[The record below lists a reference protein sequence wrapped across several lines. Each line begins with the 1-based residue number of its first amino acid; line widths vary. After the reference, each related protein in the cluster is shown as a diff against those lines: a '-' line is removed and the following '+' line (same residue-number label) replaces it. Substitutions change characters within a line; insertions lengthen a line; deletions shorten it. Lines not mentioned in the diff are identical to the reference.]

1 MTRQSDPF
9 AHAEHTASTWL
20 AAVAHELGT
29 NDEHYTYRVLRAWLH
44 TVRDRLPVD
53 STAHLAAQLPA
64 LLRGI
69 YYEGWTPSRVPM
81 RFDASEFT
89 ERFAHAAGLS
99 ASDVNAAATAVTRA
113 LDGLFSA
120 GQLDHVL
127 SQLPQSVLAELTN
140 GEQARQSNQQ
150 SPTGRL
156 DRLERAVEVLTE
168 AVTELAHGLETSPLD
183 EPDGKRDA
191 KAARAVH
198 QLLLTKSSG

>member
-1 MTRQSDPF
+1 M
-9 AHAEHTASTWL
+9 
-20 AAVAHELGT
+20 
-29 NDEHYTYRVLRAWLH
+29 LRAWLH